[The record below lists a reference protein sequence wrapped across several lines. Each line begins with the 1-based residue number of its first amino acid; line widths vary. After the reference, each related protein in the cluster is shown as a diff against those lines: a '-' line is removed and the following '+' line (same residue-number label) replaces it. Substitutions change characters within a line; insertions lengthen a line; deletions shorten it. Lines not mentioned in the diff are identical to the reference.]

1 MTLSAFAEV
10 GKPKESVNATVAA
23 ASKELNE
30 LRMAL
35 PETAPEIGVA
45 SHYREQ
51 KHSDKRI
58 SSPCTFFLSHVG
70 AALAFRG
77 FGSLTKRRF
86 A

>member
-10 GKPKESVNATVAA
+10 GTPTESANATVAA

-35 PETAPEIGVA
+35 PEMAPETGVA

-51 KHSDKRI
+51 EHSDKRI
-58 SSPCTFFLSHVG
+58 SSPRTFFPPRDLSANPASPFLRAH
-70 AALAFRG
+70 L
-77 FGSLTKRRF
+77 
-86 A
+86 

>member
-10 GKPKESVNATVAA
+10 GKPRESVNATVAA

-58 SSPCTFFLSHVG
+58 SSLARSFCRAS
-70 AALAFRG
+70 AALQVPG
-77 FGSLTKRRF
+77 LSSS
-86 A
+86 